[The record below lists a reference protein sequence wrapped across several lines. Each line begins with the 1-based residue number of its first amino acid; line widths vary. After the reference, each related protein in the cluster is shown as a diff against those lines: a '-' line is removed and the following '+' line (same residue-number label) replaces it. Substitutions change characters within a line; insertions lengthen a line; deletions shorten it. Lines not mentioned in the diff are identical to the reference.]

1 MKIGILA
8 STENHITDFYL
19 GNQVIRHFDVPIILV
34 QRVRSRSTPEL
45 AEKVVETVA
54 KKGGRALISSVLD
67 WSFERQRQREIR
79 QYLRNR
85 FAELGERAEYDSGPQ
100 VVLVDSI
107 HDRLSLQILRD
118 AGVTAL
124 FQNGAG
130 IIRSPLIQLAR
141 RGVVNVHHGFL
152 PDIRGCQ
159 SIAWGLLED
168 RHEWIGVSVH
178 LIDEGIDTGPIL
190 KRQHLRAVDTDTYP
204 PLFAKATVLGGRLL
218 VEAMHELAMGRVEVL
233 ARTSPGTYRSAM
245 GRRHWLALARK
256 VSMARAAGGDLHPRL
271 RPSTGRSSFTNPP
284 TPVM

>member
-8 STENHITDFYL
+8 STENRITDFYL

-34 QRVRSRSTPEL
+34 QRARSRGTLGL
-45 AEKVVETVA
+45 AEKVAETVA
-54 KKGGRALISSVLD
+54 RKGGRALISSVLD

-79 QYLRNR
+79 QYLESR
-85 FAELGERAEYDSGPQ
+85 FAELGEHSEYDSGPR

-107 HDRLSLQILRD
+107 HDHLSLQALRD
-118 AGVTAL
+118 AGVTVL

-141 RGVVNVHHGFL
+141 QGVVNVHHGFL

-190 KRQHLRAVDTDTYP
+190 KRQHLRAVAAETYP
-204 PLFAKATVLGGRLL
+204 SLFAKATVLGGRLL
-218 VEAMHELAMGRVEVL
+218 VEAMHELAVGRVEVM
-233 ARTSPGTYRSAM
+233 ARKSPGTYRSAM

-256 VSMARAAGGDLHPRL
+256 ISMARAAGADGHPWFG
-271 RPSTGRSSFTNPP
+271 PSTSRSSFTNPP
-284 TPVM
+284 TPVV